1 MKATVT
7 KNNGA
12 PVQMNLDPLKRM
24 ALSMLQPTTA
34 LLVLYGEKGWLPY
47 RMNSG
52 NAFAQIMTMASV
64 VDGITADHGDIVEY
78 SDLHS
83 IPYYHKKMAEIVNK
97 YSNLQ
102 SILKMWDMRT
112 DAYSAEFG
120 EISPFMPNIVYY
132 APDNYF
138 GKLFF
143 ITSVIWD
150 AYENGTLTTSASQT
164 LYVLSFIELA
174 TRLFDQAND
183 AINNSNCAKAEEAV
197 ILLHHA
203 QHLLNSFYAIFSDA
217 NNDANSAIITV
228 CGLYPNGWVT
238 EFRDFDRTVNLLDY
252 ALQATVEEE
261 FENFDQT
268 VTPAAP
274 AAPAACTVP
283 SIYDL

>member
-12 PVQMNLDPLKRM
+12 PIKMNLDPIKRM

-47 RMNSG
+47 RMNNGS
-52 NAFAQIMTMASV
+52 AFAQIMTMASV
-64 VDGITADHGDIVEY
+64 IDGITADHGDIVEY

-83 IPYYHKKMAEIVNK
+83 VPYYHKKMAEIANK
-97 YSNLQ
+97 YGNLQ
-102 SILKMWDMRT
+102 SILKMWDMET
-112 DAYSAEFG
+112 GAYSAEFG
-120 EISPFMPNIVYY
+120 EISPFMPDIVYY
-132 APDNYF
+132 APENYF

-150 AYENGTLTTSASQT
+150 AYENGALTTSAGQT

-203 QHLLNSFYAIFSDA
+203 QHLLDSLYAIFSDT
-217 NNDANSAIITV
+217 NYNVNSAIIAV
-228 CGLYPNGWVT
+228 CDAFPDGW
-238 EFRDFDRTVNLLDY
+238 R
-252 ALQATVEEE
+252 EE
-261 FENFDQT
+261 FKNFDQT
-268 VTPAAP
+268 VAPAAPAAAPAAP
-274 AAPAACTVP
+274 AAPAPTACAVP